1 MAILNWLKQRP
12 ALHFLPISVNTFNRK
27 ELIQIP
33 EIMAEKSAFVAGETM
48 FFPKENLL
56 QFITFDVKTFV
67 FNKLHHK

>member
-1 MAILNWLKQRP
+1 
-12 ALHFLPISVNTFNRK
+12 
-27 ELIQIP
+27 
-33 EIMAEKSAFVAGETM
+33 MAEKSAFFAGETM